1 MQLENIRY
9 VNFDEPDR
17 RLVQEKAIES
27 AQAEPEK
34 YIEAYRQDA
43 RSFDGRYVAADLFK
57 ETFPEFSASRESRNR
72 YNNPETSQ

>member
-57 ETFPEFSASRESRNR
+57 
-72 YNNPETSQ
+72 